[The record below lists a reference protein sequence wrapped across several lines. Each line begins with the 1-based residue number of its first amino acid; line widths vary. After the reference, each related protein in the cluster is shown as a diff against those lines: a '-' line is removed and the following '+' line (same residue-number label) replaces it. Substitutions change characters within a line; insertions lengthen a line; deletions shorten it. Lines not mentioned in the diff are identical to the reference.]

1 MQISFPRAAA
11 LAALAAAAASI
22 AMPAAAQ
29 QLEPALTVDELRYCL
44 CLEQE
49 LENGRAELEL
59 RHGILKER
67 ENELERLGMD
77 AQTMR
82 ASMDPNDAQ
91 AAEQLK
97 GLISR
102 QETLRQLLRRDI
114 VPAYQDSVRSY
125 NDALTFYNA
134 TCANRRIYKPD
145 VEKAKQNL
153 QCGGL
158 P

>member
-1 MQISFPRAAA
+1 MQITFPRAAA
-11 LAALAAAAASI
+11 FAVLAAAAAS
-22 AMPAAAQ
+22 AATPAAGQ

-49 LENGRAELEL
+49 LSDGRAELDL
-59 RHGILKER
+59 RYGILKER

-77 AQTMR
+77 AQAMR
-82 ASMDPNDAQ
+82 ASMDPDDVQ

-97 GLISR
+97 DLIRR

-114 VPAYQDSVRSY
+114 VPAYQETVRSY
-125 NDALTFYNA
+125 NEALTAYNG
-134 TCANRRIYKPD
+134 TCANRRMYKPD

-153 QCGGL
+153 QCGKQ

>member
-1 MQISFPRAAA
+1 MQITFPRAAA
-11 LAALAAAAASI
+11 FAVLAAAAASS
-22 AMPAAAQ
+22 ATPAAGQ

-49 LENGRAELEL
+49 LADGRAELDL

-77 AQTMR
+77 AEAMR
-82 ASMDPNDAQ
+82 ASMDPDDVQ
-91 AAEQLK
+91 AAERLK

-114 VPAYQDSVRSY
+114 VPAYQESVRSY
-125 NDALTFYNA
+125 NEALTAYNA

-153 QCGGL
+153 QCGKQ